1 MNRKPLLLSLLL
13 LPVATLLNFT
23 TPDTTPFIT
32 ESTPKALSGKIT
44 MSGAYALYPMAVK
57 WGEEFKK
64 LNPGVTFDI
73 QGGGAGKGMTDVLSG
88 TVNFGMVSRD
98 ISPEEVKKGAYGIA
112 VCKDAVIPVINP
124 NNPYIELIKQKG
136 ITRDQFYKIFIT
148 GEITTWGE
156 VLGNKSMKPIKIFTR
171 SDAAGAAE
179 SWAKF
184 LGASYKQEDLM
195 GTGVFGDPGLAQA
208 VAKDPLAMGFNNI
221 NFVYDNKTR
230 KPQPT
235 LFPCPI
241 DLNGN
246 RVFDAAE
253 NVYGSLDIIDD
264 AILSGA
270 YPSPPARALYLVTK
284 GKPTNPLI
292 VAFLQWVLNDGQK
305 FLDEAGF
312 VKLPA
317 DLLKKEAASLGTATN

>member
-1 MNRKPLLLSLLL
+1 MNQKKILLSLAL
-13 LPVATLLNFT
+13 LPLVTLLNFT
-23 TPDTTPFIT
+23 TPEKAGVDTT
-32 ESTPKALSGKIT
+32 ENSSKALSGKIT

-124 NNPYIELIKQKG
+124 NNPYLDLIKQKG
-136 ITRDQFYKIFIT
+136 ITRNQFYKIFIT

-184 LGASYKQEDLM
+184 LGNAYKQEDLM

-208 VAKDPLAMGFNNI
+208 VAKDPLGMGFNNI
-221 NFVYDNKTR
+221 NFVYDNKSR
-230 KPQPT
+230 KPQPG

-241 DLNGN
+241 DLNNN

-284 GKPTNPLI
+284 GKPTNPLM
-292 VAFLQWVLNDGQK
+292 VAFLQWVLADGQRY
-305 FLDEAGF
+305 LDEAGF

-317 DLLKKEAASLGTATN
+317 DLLKKEASSLTTTN